1 MDPLNDGVATVSL
14 SGKVAV
20 ITGASRGIGAAVLH
34 ALLRAGVHAAGV
46 SRDPEALARACAPE
60 GLPAAM
66 AVPADVGDE
75 AAVERAFE
83 AVAARYGRID
93 ILVNSAGVLT
103 QSPIEELA
111 LSEWELTLRTN
122 LTGVFLCSREA
133 VRRMLA
139 QEAGPDGVRGHI
151 IQMVS
156 GAGVH
161 AWVGAGAYT
170 ASKFGVMGFS
180 DVLREEVRGRGI
192 RVTDLLPGMVDTP
205 MTDLP
210 QFSEREKLE
219 PEDVAHVVLAT
230 LTTSPR
236 ALVKRIDLR
245 HIKR

>member
-1 MDPLNDGVATVSL
+1 MDPLNDGAATVSL

-20 ITGASRGIGAAVLH
+20 ITGASRGIGAAVMH
-34 ALLRAGVHAAGV
+34 ALLRAGVHVAGV
-46 SRDPEALARACAPE
+46 SRDSEALTRACAPE

-75 AAVERAFE
+75 TAVDRAFE
-83 AVAARYGRID
+83 AVMARYGRID

-151 IQMVS
+151 MQMVS

-161 AWVGAGAYT
+161 A
-170 ASKFGVMGFS
+170 
-180 DVLREEVRGRGI
+180 
-192 RVTDLLPGMVDTP
+192 
-205 MTDLP
+205 
-210 QFSEREKLE
+210 
-219 PEDVAHVVLAT
+219 
-230 LTTSPR
+230 
-236 ALVKRIDLR
+236 
-245 HIKR
+245 

>member
-1 MDPLNDGVATVSL
+1 MRPEYPVTPKPWPGPVPPKVFPPPWQCPPTSATRPQW
-14 SGKVAV
+14 K
-20 ITGASRGIGAAVLH
+20 
-34 ALLRAGVHAAGV
+34 
-46 SRDPEALARACAPE
+46 
-60 GLPAAM
+60 
-66 AVPADVGDE
+66 
-75 AAVERAFE
+75 RAFE
-83 AVAARYGRID
+83 AVTARYGRID

-111 LSEWELTLRTN
+111 LADWEITLRTN

-219 PEDVAHVVLAT
+219 PEDVAHVVLAA

-236 ALVKRIDLR
+236 AMVKRIDLR
-245 HIKR
+245 NIKR